1 MSDWFGEDEDLG
13 PIYIYFREVNKD
25 ESLNED
31 TIDTEE
37 KKERFMDVL
46 QSFDNQMKSHD
57 FSQLDLNANPEN
69 WIKSIV
75 DSYPEVQ
82 TMICQSLINN
92 FSDSLHTRQREE
104 GKYTLLIVVKD
115 SIYICH
121 TDADAKT
128 VSTDME
134 VITRLLDIDN
144 VDKLINFRKKNDG
157 IEVRH
162 YEKHRSKS
170 LSDWLGLPKG
180 HIAYGDAGN
189 VKIYTQ
195 IGNAT
200 AAFEFSR
207 SEFEEKFITKRNF
220 KIENDSLMTPDGS
233 RPIEQIKLGRNIYEE
248 PREFKQEFYTLFYD
262 INLYVNRYDEL
273 MSSMD
278 IYDKKVLDYEDEVSA
293 PTADSRYLVK
303 ENDKFDILFCNSDIQ
318 LSNGFMESILERW
331 MNNTQVKLFHAGGQF
346 SQEAVVIGSLEI
358 HNEELEIGESILDTV
373 EEIYELA
380 RNTYSGE
387 PIRFIFLYLI
397 FSILENSSEEPLSH
411 FFDQMKEHFISKIDV
426 NGSIIEEENGL
437 LEFKDR
443 DWFVN
448 KDKDELAEDIV
459 SETQGESKIL
469 IGGINEQF
477 QSITPLSR
485 SRFKSDKVNSIKE
498 NVLDQEDD
506 IDRAEFDCLPLEDDQ
521 CLLLF
526 MVSRSE
532 TDVNLGS
539 LFDNHE

>member
-1 MSDWFGEDEDLG
+1 MSDWFGEDEELG
-13 PIYIYFREVNKD
+13 PIYIYFRQVNKD

-46 QSFDNQMKSHD
+46 QSFDNQMKNHD

-75 DSYPEVQ
+75 NSYPEVQ

-144 VDKLINFRKKNDG
+144 VDKLINFRKKDDG

-170 LSDWLGLPKG
+170 LSDWLGLPNG

-207 SEFEEKFITKRNF
+207 SEFEE
-220 KIENDSLMTPDGS
+220 
-233 RPIEQIKLGRNIYEE
+233 
-248 PREFKQEFYTLFYD
+248 
-262 INLYVNRYDEL
+262 
-273 MSSMD
+273 
-278 IYDKKVLDYEDEVSA
+278 
-293 PTADSRYLVK
+293 
-303 ENDKFDILFCNSDIQ
+303 NS
-318 LSNGFMESILERW
+318 
-331 MNNTQVKLFHAGGQF
+331 
-346 SQEAVVIGSLEI
+346 
-358 HNEELEIGESILDTV
+358 
-373 EEIYELA
+373 
-380 RNTYSGE
+380 
-387 PIRFIFLYLI
+387 
-397 FSILENSSEEPLSH
+397 
-411 FFDQMKEHFISKIDV
+411 
-426 NGSIIEEENGL
+426 
-437 LEFKDR
+437 
-443 DWFVN
+443 
-448 KDKDELAEDIV
+448 
-459 SETQGESKIL
+459 
-469 IGGINEQF
+469 
-477 QSITPLSR
+477 
-485 SRFKSDKVNSIKE
+485 
-498 NVLDQEDD
+498 
-506 IDRAEFDCLPLEDDQ
+506 
-521 CLLLF
+521 
-526 MVSRSE
+526 
-532 TDVNLGS
+532 
-539 LFDNHE
+539 